1 MAASESFPVI
11 DPESPSSDRS
21 RNAIGHDWAALVT
34 GCREIRHVN
43 DIQSDLQTL
52 RDEFRRLAEQ
62 VGEVITAKGSAA
74 WQQARPAV
82 DSVVSDAQKK
92 GREAVDAVGDV
103 SDNFVAAIDES
114 IKNRP
119 YTTLAIFAGL
129 GFVLGAM
136 WRR

>member
-1 MAASESFPVI
+1 MTTTSSFSNKVRETDKEAREASKPAFET
-11 DPESPSSDRS
+11 SS
-21 RNAIGHDWAALVT
+21 AIQ
-34 GCREIRHVN
+34 N
-43 DIQSDLQTL
+43 DLQTL
-52 RDEFRRLAEQ
+52 RDEFKRLAEQ
-62 VGEVITAKGSAA
+62 VGDVITAKGSAA
-74 WQQARPAV
+74 WQHARPSV